1 MELNVVRKSFLDYF
15 ADLGY
20 LQQAESSLIPRNDP
34 SVLFTTAGMQQ
45 FKEFYASPLDAPA
58 KSIVTVQPVVRTT
71 DISEVGD
78 ATHLTT
84 FEMLGNFRF
93 GEATSLKMKEMAI
106 KEAWNF
112 IHKKLGVVKE
122 RVSATVFK
130 GDKSISGDT
139 ESEGIWQMLGVE
151 VERMGREDNFWG
163 PTGEEGPCGPTTE
176 IYIDGIEVGNLV
188 FNEYYAKSAGDS
200 GHSTDK
206 KLMPLKQKGVDV
218 GIGLERLAM
227 ALQKKRTIFETDLF
241 APLIKLVFDAT
252 GKTGIATNDK
262 PDLARAA
269 RIIADHIRG
278 TVFLTVD
285 GVTPSNVKQGYVLRR
300 IMRRLMRYAKLLNID
315 TEQLY
320 KSLIETVITQYKAF
334 YPELE
339 QAHERIVQTFLEE
352 HRRFGGVLG
361 RGLKRFEQIA
371 AQVSKATEKNDN
383 IITGAN
389 AFLLYESYGFPI
401 ELPIELAR
409 ERSLTVD
416 EAAFTQEF
424 ARHRDV
430 SRARGGEAKK
440 GGHGLNTS
448 ELHANSPE
456 EVALVTQLHTATHL
470 LQAALRR
477 TLGDHVRQKGSDI
490 TPQRLRFDFAHP
502 VGKLTDG
509 QRTDTEKLVNGW
521 IQADLPV
528 SHQARTY
535 KEAVDNGAIAVF
547 GPERYPKEVTVYTIG
562 ATDNDSKRTAA
573 SKALISQELCAG
585 PHVSHTGEIKGAFK
599 ITKESSI
606 GADTRRIEAVLT

>member
-1 MELNVVRKSFLDYF
+1 MLGYFSFGDYF
-15 ADLGY
+15 KKETISWAYDW
-20 LQQAESSLIPRNDP
+20 LIN
-34 SVLFTTAGMQQ
+34 VL
-45 FKEFYASPLDAPA
+45 KIERSR
-58 KSIVTVQPVVRTT
+58 VTV
-71 DISEVGD
+71 
-78 ATHLTT
+78 
-84 FEMLGNFRF
+84 
-93 GEATSLKMKEMAI
+93 
-106 KEAWNF
+106 
-112 IHKKLGVVKE
+112 
-122 RVSATVFK
+122 TVFG
-130 GDKSISGDT
+130 GDPEMPDVPFDQ
-139 ESEGIWQMLGVE
+139 ESYTIWQSLGFAE
-151 VERMGREDNFWG
+151 QEIQRRGRADNFWG
-163 PTGEEGPCGPTTE
+163 PTGDEGPCGPTTE
-176 IYIDGIEVGNLV
+176 FYIDGIEVGNLV

-401 ELPIELAR
+401 ELTIELAR